1 MPSSFSPRTEHRPVQ
16 EVKPFAFDRVFASP
30 AARKAA
36 SPEAMRLEIEHLEL
50 EVVRLKRELE
60 TAVNLARAEA
70 FQAGLDHARAERDTA
85 LLAATDALQASL
97 ETLEMR
103 FEAVEESVARE
114 GAEIALAA
122 ADFLAAG
129 ALASAPALP
138 IDQAIGR
145 ALTQVQRGQP
155 IHVRV
160 HPDLLEPVELLVAR
174 RQEQDRRRLGVTVV
188 PDERLKLGDA
198 RLSWDHGG
206 IALDAEA
213 RRAAVRAELEAFLP
227 APQGPERE

>member
-1 MPSSFSPRTEHRPVQ
+1 MPSSFSPRTAHKPAS
-16 EVKPFAFDRVFASP
+16 EVKPFAFDRVFTAP
-30 AARKAA
+30 AARKPA

-60 TAVNLARAEA
+60 TATNLARAEA
-70 FQAGLDHARAERDTA
+70 FQLGLEQARADRDTA

-97 ETLEMR
+97 EALEMR
-103 FEAVEESVARE
+103 FDAVEESVARE

-129 ALASAPALP
+129 ALAEAPALP
-138 IDQAIGR
+138 VVQAIAR
-145 ALTQVQRGQP
+145 ALTQVRRGQP

-160 HPDLLEPVELLVAR
+160 HPDLLEPVEQLVEQ
-174 RQEQDRRRLGVTVV
+174 RQQQDRRRLGVTVV
-188 PDERLKLGDA
+188 ADAQLKLGDA
-198 RLSWDHGG
+198 RLSWDNGG
-206 IALDAEA
+206 IILDAEA

-227 APQGPERE
+227 SA